1 MSDTKDR
8 RGGAVGKVIVV
19 FEFTPAEEGRNRYFD
34 LVEKLK
40 PLLAGLD
47 GFIGGERFQSLSD
60 KGKLVSINVWE
71 SEKAAIKWRNHTAH
85 RLAQLEGKEKLLRSY
100 KITVAEIIREY
111 SGGDGE

>member
-1 MSDTKDR
+1 MIE
-8 RGGAVGKVIVV
+8 RGRAVGRVIVV
-19 FEFTPAEEGRNRYFD
+19 FEFTPVEKGRNRYFD

-40 PLLAGLD
+40 PFLAGLD

-60 KGKLVSINVWE
+60 KDKLMSIHVWE
-71 SEKAAIKWRNHTAH
+71 SEKAATKWRNHTEH
-85 RLAQLEGKEKLLRSY
+85 RLAQLESKEKLFRSY